1 MAQPQQLI
9 QASSPVQLKAKRR
22 KFDSTRCEKITA
34 LNKPL
39 STAIAKPRL
48 PPQPP
53 RFSSMNTLFSNFI
66 TVFEAVA
73 QIGVVILLAG
83 WLVRRNIIPAGGVK
97 LISDI
102 VINVFLPCLIFSNIL
117 VRFQP
122 SKFTGWWLLPLSATL
137 LLLVGWSI
145 AQILFCKAGEARRE
159 LIPLAFLQNAAYL
172 VLPIGK
178 IILKEDFDQFALY
191 CFLILLANNPLL
203 WLIGKHYLRRR
214 ETREVFKWQRLL
226 SPPIYA
232 NIIALT
238 LVITNLR
245 DFVPSVITETASFL
259 GEGAIP
265 IATFALGA
273 SLGSINLNFRRY
285 LKPGSLVILQKLFL
299 IPAAILGI
307 MAFVPWLRS
316 DPILIL
322 LFTLQAASA
331 PATSLILQ
339 SSSYSDN
346 SERVGTIIVMC
357 YIVCIISIPL
367 WVAIAQALYG

>member
-1 MAQPQQLI
+1 M
-9 QASSPVQLKAKRR
+9 
-22 KFDSTRCEKITA
+22 D
-34 LNKPL
+34 
-39 STAIAKPRL
+39 
-48 PPQPP
+48 
-53 RFSSMNTLFSNFI
+53 TLLSNFV

-73 QIGVVILLAG
+73 QIGIVILFAG
-83 WLVRRNIIPAGGVK
+83 WLVRRGVIPPAGVK
-97 LISDI
+97 LISDA
-102 VINVFLPCLIFSNIL
+102 VITVFLPCLIFSNIV

-122 SKFTGWWLLPLSATL
+122 SELTGWWFLPLSASL
-137 LLLVGWSI
+137 LLLIGWSI
-145 AQILFCKAGEARRE
+145 AQVLFRNAGEARRE
-159 LIPLAFLQNAAYL
+159 LIPLAFLQNAGYL

-178 IILKEDFDQFALY
+178 VILEENFDQFALY
-191 CFLILLANNPLL
+191 CFLIILANNPLL

-214 ETREVFKWQRLL
+214 EADEPFNFKKLL

-232 NIIALT
+232 NLTALT
-238 LVITNLR
+238 LVITGLR
-245 DFVPSVITETASFL
+245 NYVPSVITDTTSFL

-265 IATFALGA
+265 LATFALGA
-273 SLGSINLNFRRY
+273 TLGGLKLNFHRY
-285 LKPGSLVILQKLFL
+285 LKPGSLVILQKLFI
-299 IPAAILGI
+299 IPATILGI

-339 SSSYSDN
+339 SESYGDD

-367 WVAIAQALYG
+367 WVAIAQVLYG